1 MSLGERIKSACAAA
15 GFAQAELTR
24 RISIKPQQ
32 LNEIFRSKT
41 GKSKHLSAIASA
53 LNVDVRWLTTGDPS
67 RAPSWARPPAPI
79 PGIPEHQQAEARQ
92 VLRQVDIDH
101 DQLAGLLAT
110 KLAKLTTTIPAAQ
123 AAADQAELR
132 LLQAENAAL
141 RQQLRAAGIVPVELD
156 RETRRQALIPDD
168 DPDRDLASLEEVR
181 AALIAKL
188 PDEHQDA
195 SAASSK
201 KP

>member
-1 MSLGERIKSACAAA
+1 MV
-15 GFAQAELTR
+15 
-24 RISIKPQQ
+24 
-32 LNEIFRSKT
+32 
-41 GKSKHLSAIASA
+41 H
-53 LNVDVRWLTTGDPS
+53 
-67 RAPSWARPPAPI
+67 
-79 PGIPEHQQAEARQ
+79 
-92 VLRQVDIDH
+92 QVDIDPA
-101 DQLAGLLAT
+101 QLAGLLAT
-110 KLAKLTTTIPAAQ
+110 ELAKLRTTIPAAQ
-123 AAADQAELR
+123 SSADQAELR
-132 LLQAENAAL
+132 ILQAENAAL